1 MLRRRLTRALG
12 PYNSVCRQFLTNS
25 CKAHRRRMK
34 NIFSLALVATI
45 SVSAY
50 AQPYKCTISGK
61 TVYQQSPCE
70 GGSTVNISGAG
81 KGDPNSSARRQMMSE
96 LRTVDRKNRLEEA
109 TRQGRIFV
117 GMSSDDVIKSWG
129 KPDKINKTLTS
140 NNRREQWVY
149 RRGRIGNDDYVYLEN
164 GIVTTIQSSD

>member
-1 MLRRRLTRALG
+1 
-12 PYNSVCRQFLTNS
+12 
-25 CKAHRRRMK
+25 
-34 NIFSLALVATI
+34 
-45 SVSAY
+45 
-50 AQPYKCTISGK
+50 
-61 TVYQQSPCE
+61 
-70 GGSTVNISGAG
+70 
-81 KGDPNSSARRQMMSE
+81 MMSE

-117 GMSSDDVIKSWG
+117 GMSSDDVLKSWG